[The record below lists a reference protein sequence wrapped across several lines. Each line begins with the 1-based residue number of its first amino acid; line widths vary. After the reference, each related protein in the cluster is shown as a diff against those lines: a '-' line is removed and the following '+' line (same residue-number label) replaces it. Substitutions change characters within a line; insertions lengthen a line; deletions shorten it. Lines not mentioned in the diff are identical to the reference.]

1 MIAGRATAEGT
12 TRFRDRF
19 EGEVAEG
26 HFRAFGDLWLSSIG
40 LGTYLGAAD
49 DETDSLYEEAIL
61 EALAAGCNVF
71 DTSINYRHQRS
82 ERALGSALHRAFDRG
97 LAARDEVFVSTKG
110 GFLPFDRQ
118 VPSNR
123 KRYLEEEY
131 LASGLIPRDELVAG
145 CHSLAPSFVADQL
158 DRSRK
163 NLGLETIDLYYL
175 HNPEMQLEAIGH
187 DALLTRLAD
196 AFGTLGKADEE
207 GTVAALGIATWSGL
221 REPPES
227 RDHLSLEAVAK
238 TLREGAHWA
247 VQLPVNVAMPEALAK
262 PTQELGSDGVV
273 VPPRVAVASLGAS
286 LFASAS
292 ILQGRLA
299 TGGLPAEIR
308 PLFPN
313 LTTDAQRALQFTRSA
328 PGVMTAIVGMSQGA
342 HVAENLE
349 VARVEPAGIEPYAR
363 MFGT

>member
-131 LASGLIPRDELVAG
+131 PSRRARRRLPLPGPEFRSGPARPQPQE
-145 CHSLAPSFVADQL
+145 P
-158 DRSRK
+158 RSR
-163 NLGLETIDLYYL
+163 D
-175 HNPEMQLEAIGH
+175 
-187 DALLTRLAD
+187 D
-196 AFGTLGKADEE
+196 
-207 GTVAALGIATWSGL
+207 
-221 REPPES
+221 
-227 RDHLSLEAVAK
+227 
-238 TLREGAHWA
+238 
-247 VQLPVNVAMPEALAK
+247 
-262 PTQELGSDGVV
+262 
-273 VPPRVAVASLGAS
+273 
-286 LFASAS
+286 
-292 ILQGRLA
+292 
-299 TGGLPAEIR
+299 
-308 PLFPN
+308 
-313 LTTDAQRALQFTRSA
+313 
-328 PGVMTAIVGMSQGA
+328 
-342 HVAENLE
+342 
-349 VARVEPAGIEPYAR
+349 
-363 MFGT
+363 